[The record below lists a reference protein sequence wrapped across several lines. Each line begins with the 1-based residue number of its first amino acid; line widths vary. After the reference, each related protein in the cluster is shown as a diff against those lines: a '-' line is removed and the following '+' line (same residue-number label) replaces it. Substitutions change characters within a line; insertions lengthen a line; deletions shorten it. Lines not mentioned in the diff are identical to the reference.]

1 MWAEGGMVILRDQLK
16 VNLRIVLNCEFLR
29 VRSLFME
36 DLSLRGED
44 WKGGY

>member
-1 MWAEGGMVILRDQLK
+1 MRAEGGKVILNDQLK
-16 VNLRIVLNCEFLR
+16 VHLRIAINCGFLR

-36 DLSLRGED
+36 DLNLRGED